1 MDEAIA
7 RLHEK
12 ELAALREECER
23 LRGKVDFSEAYTD
36 LQDTVE
42 KLRWEVGNSGKF
54 AQDQEDSLATL
65 RARCAELEALLDSCR
80 TSLTAVAGHSTQPM
94 MATDARGLVGRIR
107 AALSKGGDDD

>member
-65 RARCAELEALLDSCR
+65 RARCDRLEGALREVTEGVPDGEEGDGLYWIGHGTYLRAR
-80 TSLTAVAGHSTQPM
+80 T
-94 MATDARGLVGRIR
+94 
-107 AALSKGGDDD
+107 ALAKGGDGE